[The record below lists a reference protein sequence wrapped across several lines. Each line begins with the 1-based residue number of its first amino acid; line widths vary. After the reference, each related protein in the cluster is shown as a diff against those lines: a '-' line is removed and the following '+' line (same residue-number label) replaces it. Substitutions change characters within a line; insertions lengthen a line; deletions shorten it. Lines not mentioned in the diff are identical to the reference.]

1 MSPAS
6 PRPQQQGL
14 WVPVRQSCDCLMGSS
29 DLQGLGKGVAGFL
42 SDAERLHSTSTLA
55 NPLMCVLT
63 AQAVPVKNYTNDSF
77 HVVAGFYFSILRAT
91 KDK

>member
-1 MSPAS
+1 MTAGW
-6 PRPQQQGL
+6 R
-14 WVPVRQSCDCLMGSS
+14 SS
-29 DLQGLGKGVAGFL
+29 DLQGLGKEVSGPL
-42 SDAERLHSTSTLA
+42 SEVERLRSTSTLA

-77 HVVAGFYFSILRAT
+77 QFVAGFYFSIIKAT